1 MKLMLREIFAN
12 KKETSAKIKKRN
24 LEMVAFKSYNP
35 TQVYSVK
42 NIPKTWRPDR
52 SEACKLIAMLLFP
65 CMKLCCRAV
74 IFNKKRVLF
83 HF

>member
-12 KKETSAKIKKRN
+12 KKETSAKIKKNESWNGRFLVVQSN
-24 LEMVAFKSYNP
+24 SGIQREK
-35 TQVYSVK
+35 YS
-42 NIPKTWRPDR
+42 KTWRPDR